1 MTGEELKQWRT
12 ERGLT
17 QSDLS
22 EILSLTEGDIPQS
35 RISEWERGVYK
46 VPDWMPHELNAVTF
60 LRKDQK
66 HLNKLPKLP
75 TRKITWPKTSEK

>member
-17 QSDLS
+17 QTDLANF
-22 EILSLTEGDIPQS
+22 LSVPQS

-46 VPDWMPHELNAVTF
+46 VPRWMPLELKQF
-60 LRKDQK
+60 K
-66 HLNKLPKLP
+66 P
-75 TRKITWPKTSEK
+75 TKKGKKS